1 MFSTPA
7 GRPPVQ
13 RKRISKFK
21 AAIKPLK
28 RVKVDQPTK
37 PALLIVARAKKSTLS
52 IPSSSQQSNVL
63 EKPILTAFTD
73 LLQNVLEDK
82 DYSIEQILSKA
93 KLVTEEE
100 LKVTVTAKKG
110 RSLCAKNFD
119 FRIYFD
125 DDSYIATNID

>member
-63 EKPILTAFTD
+63 EKPILTAFTN
-73 LLQNVLEDK
+73 LLQKVLEDK
-82 DYSIEQILSKA
+82 DSIEQILSKV

>member
-1 MFSTPA
+1 MFSTPT

-73 LLQNVLEDK
+73 LLQKVLEDK
-82 DYSIEQILSKA
+82 DSIEQILSKV

>member
-1 MFSTPA
+1 MP
-7 GRPPVQ
+7 
-13 RKRISKFK
+13 
-21 AAIKPLK
+21 
-28 RVKVDQPTK
+28 
-37 PALLIVARAKKSTLS
+37 KKSTLS

-110 RSLCAKNFD
+110 TLNAYDRLCAKNFD

-125 DDSYIATNID
+125 GDSYIALQALIDWCKQSIK